1 MGCLEC
7 GKECAPEQE
16 MSKDQSMSGDK
27 KLLSAGSCSKLIV
40 VHCTLLFIWKSTS
53 IHFYLSTNTQFNSCV
68 DSTTSFYF
76 IEQSI

>member
-27 KLLSAGSCSKLIV
+27 RLLECRELGCELE
-40 VHCTLLFIWKSTS
+40 F
-53 IHFYLSTNTQFNSCV
+53 
-68 DSTTSFYF
+68 
-76 IEQSI
+76 